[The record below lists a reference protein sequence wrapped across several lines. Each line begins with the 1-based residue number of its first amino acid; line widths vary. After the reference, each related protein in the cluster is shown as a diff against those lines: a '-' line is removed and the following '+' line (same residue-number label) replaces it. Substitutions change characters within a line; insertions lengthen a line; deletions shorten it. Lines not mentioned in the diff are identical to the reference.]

1 MMFNVEELQKASQG
15 KLIQG
20 KSSARVKGVS
30 INSRAIKKGE
40 VFIAIPGPNFDGH
53 DFVTD
58 AIKKKAAVVIVTKNL
73 KRIPG
78 YIPVIQ
84 VKDTVKALGKIAR
97 AFRDRF
103 SIPVIAITGSAG
115 KTTTK
120 EMLAYT
126 LGNDFNVLK
135 NIKTE
140 NNHIGVPLT
149 LLKLK
154 PKHEIAVIELGTN
167 RPKDIRWLTYIV
179 NPQVAIL
186 TNIGESHLELLKSPS
201 GVFQEKFDL
210 VSGMKEGGTVIFNAD
225 DVYLN
230 KIPSYRFAHK
240 IVKYAIKNKA
250 DYQAG
255 AIENHNGFLRFSV
268 NGKKGWRLRT
278 LAQHNIY
285 NALVAISC
293 GKQFKMSELAI
304 QKRLAR
310 FRFPAGRQNVGKVGG
325 CWLIDDTYN
334 ANPVSLRS
342 ALQTLSS
349 LNVRGRK

>member
-84 VKDTVKALGKIAR
+84 VKDTVQALGKIAR

-135 NIKTE
+135 NIQTE
-140 NNHIGVPLT
+140 
-149 LLKLK
+149 KL
-154 PKHEIAVIELGTN
+154 
-167 RPKDIRWLTYIV
+167 
-179 NPQVAIL
+179 
-186 TNIGESHLELLKSPS
+186 
-201 GVFQEKFDL
+201 
-210 VSGMKEGGTVIFNAD
+210 
-225 DVYLN
+225 
-230 KIPSYRFAHK
+230 
-240 IVKYAIKNKA
+240 
-250 DYQAG
+250 
-255 AIENHNGFLRFSV
+255 
-268 NGKKGWRLRT
+268 
-278 LAQHNIY
+278 
-285 NALVAISC
+285 
-293 GKQFKMSELAI
+293 
-304 QKRLAR
+304 
-310 FRFPAGRQNVGKVGG
+310 
-325 CWLIDDTYN
+325 
-334 ANPVSLRS
+334 
-342 ALQTLSS
+342 
-349 LNVRGRK
+349 